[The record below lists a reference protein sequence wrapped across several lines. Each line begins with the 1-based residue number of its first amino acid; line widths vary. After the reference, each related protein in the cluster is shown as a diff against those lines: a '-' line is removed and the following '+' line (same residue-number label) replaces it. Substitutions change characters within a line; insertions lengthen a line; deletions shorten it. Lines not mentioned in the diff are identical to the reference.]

1 MRGKIMLKIF
11 KKLFLYHAM
20 GIAMGLLVLPGCA
33 TIRAVAPDKIVTLA
47 ENEAIVFGKVIFIEN
62 QVYNMFTRGK
72 PRMSFFRIESEKY
85 IEWGFNPI
93 YGKDGSFYWIMPR
106 GTYIIPDIRFGYVIL
121 PQVAF
126 QVPSGA
132 DAFYLGTLKI
142 DAETKQIIARH
153 YIKKLNSI
161 TVVDEFDKANEAF
174 ISRNPDFKGRI
185 KKNLMIHDPSI
196 PIDRSLYTQQ
206 KFLTILNAIGLG
218 LLMTTH

>member
-1 MRGKIMLKIF
+1 MERKWIITLLI
-11 KKLFLYHAM
+11 
-20 GIAMGLLVLPGCA
+20 GILALSGCA
-33 TIRAVAPDKIVTLA
+33 TIRAVGPGKTVAFA
-47 ENEAIVFGKVIFIEN
+47 ENEAIVFGRVIFIEN
-62 QVYNMFTRGK
+62 NQEKIPYSMWTRPK

-85 IEWGFNPI
+85 IDWGFDPI
-93 YGKDGSFYWIMPR
+93 YEKDGSFYWIMPT

-126 QVPSGA
+126 QVPSGG

-161 TVVDEFDKANEAF
+161 TVVDEFAKANEAF
-174 ISRNPDFKGRI
+174 ISRSPDFKGTI

-196 PIDRSLYTQQ
+196 PIDRSLYTKR
-206 KFLTILNAIGLG
+206 KFLNILNAIGLG
-218 LLMTTH
+218 LLMTAH

>member
-1 MRGKIMLKIF
+1 MERKMIIT
-11 KKLFLYHAM
+11 
-20 GIAMGLLVLPGCA
+20 LLIWILALSGCA
-33 TIRAVAPDKIVTLA
+33 TIRSVGSGETVALA

-62 QVYNMFTRGK
+62 NEEKIPYSGWERAK